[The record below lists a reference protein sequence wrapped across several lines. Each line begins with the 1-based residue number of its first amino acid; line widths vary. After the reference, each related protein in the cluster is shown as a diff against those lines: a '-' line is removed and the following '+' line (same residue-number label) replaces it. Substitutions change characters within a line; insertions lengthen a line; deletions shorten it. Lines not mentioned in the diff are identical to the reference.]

1 MSVCQCWSA
10 WNDSGQHCV
19 SHAPQSIK
27 AADCGSN
34 MLNVFCVQLAGGVNT
49 VVNGSHSEVCVG
61 TYVVGLPG
69 ARTSTLAGVREG
81 IVRRIFLV
89 VFSL

>member
-1 MSVCQCWSA
+1 
-10 WNDSGQHCV
+10 
-19 SHAPQSIK
+19 
-27 AADCGSN
+27 
-34 MLNVFCVQLAGGVNT
+34 MLNVFCVQLAGGVKT

-69 ARTSTLAGVREG
+69 ARTLSFAEVREG
-81 IVRRIFLV
+81 IVRPMLLA